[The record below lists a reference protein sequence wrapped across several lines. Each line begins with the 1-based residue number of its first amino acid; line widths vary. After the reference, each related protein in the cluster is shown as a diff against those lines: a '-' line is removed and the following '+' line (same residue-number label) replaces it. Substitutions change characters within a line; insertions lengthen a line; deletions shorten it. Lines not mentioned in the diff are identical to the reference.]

1 MGMPTF
7 LTPHKYI
14 NYIDEYLDLVLNK
27 YGIIR
32 PNYFCT
38 YYKFD
43 YDNSIL
49 DDRPYVDSGSY
60 NKIGPELSGKKWK
73 RIDLMPVWLT
83 ESEGPIQNMMNEE
96 GIIRDIRTSF
106 IIPDYMGVR
115 PTAGDFMYVY
125 NNVSNKYDEHAP
137 LLEVIGRE
145 DSYAG
150 KRKIYKVN
158 VKNSHERFEDL
169 EKNANVSSYWI
180 YVNFFRTIFEECR
193 GRHLLEV
200 LAMSYDFFKSLKNDK
215 ALMYDVNINMFVA
228 KEKDEEENGQS

>member
-1 MGMPTF
+1 MSMPTF

-32 PNYFCT
+32 PNLFCT

-43 YDNSIL
+43 YDNSVL

-60 NKIGPELSGKKWK
+60 NRIGPFLSGKKWK
-73 RIDLMPVWLT
+73 RIDLMPTWAFENV
-83 ESEGPIQNMMNEE
+83 GPIQNTMSEE
-96 GIIRDIRTSF
+96 GIVRDLRTSF
-106 IIPDYMGVR
+106 VIPDYMGVR

-125 NNVSNKYDEHAP
+125 NNISNKYDEHAP
-137 LLEVIGRE
+137 LYEVIGRE

-158 VKNSHERFEDL
+158 VKNSHETFEDL
-169 EKNANVSSYWI
+169 EKHINISSHWI
-180 YVNFFRTIFEECR
+180 YVNFFRQIFEECR
-193 GRHLLEV
+193 GRHILEI
-200 LAMSYDFFKSLKNDK
+200 LAMSYDLFGSLKNNHG
-215 ALMYDVNINMFVA
+215 LRYDVDINMFTA
-228 KEKDEEENGQS
+228 KDNNQDG